1 MVISMDNTIPSIPQR
16 IGAIRF
22 GLLSPRE
29 IRKMSVTSIITA
41 DTYDDDGYPIDMGL
55 MDLRLGV
62 IDPGLRCKTCGGRA
76 GECPGHFGHIELVA
90 PVLHVG
96 FNKVIRKILRSTCR
110 NCSHLLLED
119 KQKKAYLNQFAKLD
133 VMSHLPDDLINNVFK
148 EARKTKI
155 CPYCGEEQLEIKFE
169 KPSDYIENDY
179 KLTPTEIRDRLEH
192 IPDDDLKVM
201 GMDPVSARPEW
212 MVLTVLAVPPVT
224 VRPSITLE
232 SGQRSEDD
240 LTHKLVDIIRINQR
254 FQENRDAGAPQ
265 LIIEDLW
272 ELLQYHLTTF
282 FDNEVS
288 GVPPAR
294 HRSGRPLKTLTQRL
308 KGKEGRFRGSLSGK
322 RVNFSARTVVSPDPN
337 LSINEVGV
345 PYAIARQMTIPV
357 RVISRNLE
365 MMRAYVARGGE
376 THPGAN
382 YVFREDGRRLKI
394 TEANKEELAEK
405 LEPGWTVERQMQDG
419 DIVLFNRQPSLHKMS
434 IMAHKVK
441 VLPNKTFKLNPSVCP
456 PYNADFDG
464 DEMNMHV
471 LQTEESRAEASILMQ
486 VQENILSPRFGG
498 PIIGG
503 IHDHISGM
511 FLLTRNEKMIS
522 KNDAL
527 ELLRKSEVRELPEPA
542 GYNDAGDPF
551 WTGKQIFSQIL
562 PNDLNLE
569 FKANVCFKC
578 DVCKGRDC
586 EYDSYVVV
594 ENGEL
599 VAGTI
604 DEKAIG
610 AFKGKILD
618 SIVKRYGST
627 EAAQFVDD
635 MTRLAIRGVMRTGLS
650 FGISDEDIPREAR
663 LNIDEELERAENE
676 VAELIQAYEAK
687 ELEPLPGRTLA
698 ETIELKIMQSL
709 GKARDHAGTIAGNHL
724 GLENSAVIMAK
735 SGARGSMLNLTQ
747 MAACVGQQA
756 VRGERIRRGYE
767 GRTLPHFD
775 RGDLGADAHGF
786 VKSSYKSGLNPTEY
800 FFHAVGGRE
809 GLVDTAVRTSQSGY
823 LQRRLVNALQDLEVQ
838 YDRSVRETRGVIVQ
852 FKYGEDGIDST
863 KSDYNSED
871 TVHNIVSSVTGK
883 EVK

>member
-1 MVISMDNTIPSIPQR
+1 MKEIPSIPKR
-16 IGAIRF
+16 VGAIKF

-29 IRKMSVTSIITA
+29 VRKMSVTAVITA

-62 IDPGLRCKTCGGRA
+62 IDPGLKCKTCGSRA

-90 PVLHVG
+90 PTIHVG
-96 FNKVIRKILRSTCR
+96 FNRTIRKLLRSVCH
-110 NCSHLLLED
+110 NCSRLLLASE
-119 KQKKAYLNQFAKLD
+119 KKAEFLQQIGSTKD
-133 VMSHLPDDLINNVFK
+133 MGHMPDDVINDVFK
-148 EARKTKI
+148 EARKTKV
-155 CPYCGEEQLEIKFE
+155 CPYCNAEQKEVKFE
-169 KPSDYIENDY
+169 KPTDYIEDGH
-179 KLTPTEIRDRLEH
+179 KLSPTEIRDRFES
-192 IPDDDLKVM
+192 IPDEDVRVL
-201 GMDPVSARPEW
+201 GMDPDSARPEW
-212 MVLTVLAVPPVT
+212 MVLTVLPVPPVT

-272 ELLQYHLTTF
+272 ELLQYHATTF

-337 LSINEVGV
+337 ISINEVGV
-345 PYAIARQMTIPV
+345 PFAIAKHMTIPV
-357 RVISRNLE
+357 RVTSRNLE
-365 MMRAYVARGGE
+365 MLRMYVGRGNE
-376 THPGAN
+376 VHPGAN
-382 YVFREDGRRLKI
+382 YAIRDDGRRI
-394 TEANKEELAEK
+394 RVTELNKEELAEK
-405 LEPGWTVERQMQDG
+405 VEVGWTIERQLIDG

-434 IMAHKVK
+434 IMAHRIK
-441 VLPNKTFKLNPSVCP
+441 VLPFKTFRLNPAVCP

-503 IHDHISGM
+503 IHDHISGL
-511 FLLTRNEKMIS
+511 FLLTRNENSIT
-522 KNDAL
+522 KNAAL
-527 ELLRKSEVRELPEPA
+527 ELLRKSEVRELPEPSSYSED
-542 GYNDAGDPF
+542 GEPLWN
-551 WTGKQIFSQIL
+551 GKQIFSQIL
-562 PNDLNLE
+562 PKGLHLE
-569 FKANVCFKC
+569 FPAQVCFKC
-578 DVCKGRDC
+578 ETCKKKDC
-586 EYDSYVVV
+586 EYNAYVVI
-594 ENGEL
+594 EDGEMIQ
-599 VAGTI
+599 GTI
-604 DEKAIG
+604 DEQSIG

-618 SIVKRYGST
+618 KMVKEYGS
-627 EAAQFVDD
+627 EAGAQFVDD
-635 MTRLAIRGVMRTGLS
+635 FTRLAIRGVMKTGLS
-650 FGISDEDIPREAR
+650 FGISDEDIPKTAKMQIGNLLNEAEASVGR
-663 LNIDEELERAENE
+663 LID
-676 VAELIQAYEAK
+676 AYEAK
-687 ELEPLPGRTLA
+687 ELEALPGRTLE
-698 ETIELKIMQSL
+698 ETIEMKIMQEL
-709 GKARDHAGTIAGNHL
+709 GKARDQTGNIAGMQL
-724 GLENSAVIMAK
+724 GLENSAVVMAK

-756 VRGERIRRGYE
+756 VRGERIRRGYA

-786 VKSSYKSGLNPTEY
+786 VKASYKSGLNPTEY
-800 FFHAVGGRE
+800 FFHAIGGRE

-838 YDRSVRETRGVIVQ
+838 YDGSVRETRGVVVQ

-863 KSDYNSED
+863 KSDYSKPEAI
-871 TVHNIVSSVTGK
+871 HRIVKMVTGK
-883 EVK
+883 EVN

>member
-1 MVISMDNTIPSIPQR
+1 MDTIPSIPKR
-16 IGAIRF
+16 ISAIQF
-22 GLLSPRE
+22 GLISPRE
-29 IRKMSVTSIITA
+29 VRKMSVTNIITA

-62 IDPGLRCKTCGGRA
+62 IDPGLKCKTCGSRA

-90 PVLHVG
+90 PVVHVG
-96 FNKVIRKILRSTCR
+96 FNKTIRKTLRSICR
-110 NCSHLLLED
+110 NCSALLLEPP
-119 KQKKAYLNQFAKLD
+119 KKKDFLAQINKLHE
-133 VMSHLPDDLINNVFK
+133 MGHLPDPAINEVFK
-148 EARKTKI
+148 EARKTKV
-155 CPYCGEEQLEIKFE
+155 CPYCGAEQLEIKFE
-169 KPSDYIENDY
+169 KPTEYIEDGH
-179 KLTPTEIRDRLEH
+179 KLTPTEIRDRFEN
-192 IPDDDLKVM
+192 ISDDDVKVL
-201 GMDPVSARPEW
+201 GMDPSCARPEW
-212 MVLTVLAVPPVT
+212 MILTVLPVPPVT

-272 ELLQYHLTTF
+272 ELLQYHVTTF

-345 PYAIARQMTIPV
+345 PEAIAIQMTIPE
-357 RVISRNLE
+357 RVIERNTELLRMYILKGSE
-365 MMRAYVARGGE
+365 V
-376 THPGAN
+376 HPGAN
-382 YVFREDGRRLKI
+382 YIIRQDGRRIKI
-394 TEANKEELAEK
+394 TENNKEELAEK
-405 LEPGWTVERQMQDG
+405 LEKGWVVERQLMDG

-434 IMAHKVK
+434 IMAHQVK
-441 VLPNKTFKLNPSVCP
+441 VLPNKTFRLNPAVCP

-511 FLLTRNEKMIS
+511 FLLTRNENRIT
-522 KNDAL
+522 KNEAL
-527 ELLRKSEVRELPEPA
+527 ELLRKAEIRELPEPA
-542 GYNDAGDPF
+542 GHKENGDPY
-551 WTGKQIFSQIL
+551 WNGKQIFSQIL
-562 PNDLNLE
+562 PKGLNAE
-569 FKANVCFKC
+569 FPAEVCFKC
-578 DVCKGRDC
+578 DTCKKEAC
-586 EYDSYVVV
+586 EYNAYVVIRD
-594 ENGEL
+594 GEMIQ
-599 VAGTI
+599 GTI

-610 AFKGKILD
+610 AFKGIILD
-618 SIVKRYGST
+618 KVVKKYGTS
-627 EAAQFVDD
+627 AGAKFVDD
-635 MTRLAIRGVMRTGLS
+635 FTRLAIRGVMKTGLS
-650 FGISDEDIPREAR
+650 FGISDEDIPETAKK
-663 LNIDEELERAENE
+663 NIKEVLDKAENE
-676 VAELIQAYEAK
+676 VKDLIAAYEAK
-687 ELEPLPGRTLA
+687 ELEPLPGRTLD
-698 ETIELKIMQSL
+698 ETIEMKIMQTL
-709 GKARDHAGTIAGNHL
+709 GKARDQTGNIAGNEL

-756 VRGERIRRGYE
+756 VRGERIRRGYA

-775 RGDLGADAHGF
+775 KGDLGADAHGF
-786 VKSSYKSGLNPTEY
+786 VKASYKSGLSPTEY
-800 FFHAVGGRE
+800 FFHAIGGRE

-838 YDRSVRETRGVIVQ
+838 YDGTVRETRGVIVQ

-863 KSDYNSED
+863 KSDYSKPDN
-871 TVHNIVSSVTGK
+871 VHKIVEAVTGRK
-883 EVK
+883 VN